1 MNLIYR
7 AQKLEYTSAP
17 TRPTTPRAI
26 NWRHQLPGM
35 IYRQIPVLRRPAL
48 QPRAVN
54 WRYQLP

>member
-7 AQKLEYTSAP
+7 AQQFDYTPAP
-17 TRPTTPRAI
+17 ARPMTLRAI

-35 IYRQIPVLRRPAL
+35 VYGQIPVLRRPIL

-54 WRYQLP
+54 WRYQLH